1 MKPGKTENDIWI
13 WRPSNFFQFYRRKDC
28 FILSIHQV
36 QRSWR
41 GLIRNRG
48 PDSPASNHSFQPK
61 APHQALDGAF
71 GNLKALTLHLVPYLP
86 GSIHLVVL
94 VPDAL
99 DFGFKRFIPAHTR
112 WRSFWIF
119 STLGELVVGRWGDR

>member
-1 MKPGKTENDIWI
+1 MGGSVQLPTPGSV
-13 WRPSNFFQFYRRKDC
+13 RLP
-28 FILSIHQV
+28 
-36 QRSWR
+36 R
-41 GLIRNRG
+41 GWVSSVADPGQLGCRIA

-71 GNLKALTLHLVPYLP
+71 GNLKALSLHLVPYLP